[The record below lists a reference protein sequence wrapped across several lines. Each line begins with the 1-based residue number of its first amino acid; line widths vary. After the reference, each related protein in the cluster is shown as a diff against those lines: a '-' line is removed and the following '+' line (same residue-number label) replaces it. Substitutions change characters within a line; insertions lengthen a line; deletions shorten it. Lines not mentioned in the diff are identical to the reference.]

1 MVSNS
6 SNEQLRIILN
16 FFKISLMRRRVFL
29 LKTGLLGLSSLL
41 PFGAIAMQKRPSWEA
56 LVEWARWAPSV
67 HNLQPYRL
75 KVVSEE
81 KALLCYD
88 PKFLLPVGDPKS
100 EFSTAVMG
108 VFVESLSIAAAPHGF
123 KVEMSDILQT
133 ISTEYV
139 DVQPFAQLHLIP
151 SFSKES
157 LAPEL
162 MLKRRTSRT
171 DYNGEPLSSGTVERC
186 AAIVSN
192 FGGKLFHTNDS
203 EKVDMLVKI
212 NQATL
217 FEDLSHGPMREELD
231 GLFRYSKKEAE
242 ESRTGLWTR
251 CMGFPGKLVISV
263 FRHHERWTKGTRK
276 KMLSSYYGNTYKG
289 TASIMWIQ
297 HPWSKP
303 EDQVNFGR
311 ILCRIWLQLAK
322 DDAYMHPFGSLI
334 TNPTAFD
341 SLSKS
346 LELDENSDAPLA
358 FICRAGYSKE
368 PPRSYR
374 INTTDILLP

>member
-1 MVSNS
+1 MD
-6 SNEQLRIILN
+6 
-16 FFKISLMRRRVFL
+16 RRKFL
-29 LKTGLLGLSSLL
+29 LNTGLLGLSGLF
-41 PFGAIAMQKRPSWEA
+41 PFGVIAKQKPPSWQE

-67 HNLQPYRL
+67 HNLQPHRL
-75 KVVSEE
+75 KIISEE

-88 PKFLLPVGDPKS
+88 PKFLLPVGDPRS
-100 EFSTAVMG
+100 EFATAVMG
-108 VFVESLSIAAAPHGF
+108 VFAESLSIAAAPFGY
-123 KVEMSDILQT
+123 KVEMSTILQT
-133 ISTEYV
+133 ISTEYEE
-139 DVQPFAQLHLIP
+139 VQPFAQLQLVP
-151 SFSKES
+151 SIAKES

-171 DYNGEPLSSGTVERC
+171 DYNGEPLSMATIKSCGE
-186 AAIVSN
+186 IVSN
-192 FGGKLFHTNDS
+192 LGGTLFHTHDP
-203 EKVDMLVKI
+203 EKVEMLVKI

-231 GLFRYSKKEAE
+231 RLFRYSKKEAE
-242 ESRTGLWTR
+242 ESRTGLWTK
-251 CMGFPGKLVISV
+251 CMGFPGKLVKSV
-263 FRHHERWTKGTRK
+263 FRHHERWTKGPRR

-334 TNPTAFD
+334 TNVTAFE
-341 SLSKS
+341 SLSNS
-346 LELDENSDAPLA
+346 LELDEKSDAPLA

-368 PPRSYR
+368 PPRSFR